1 MNRSLL
7 SLISLLVVLGGALVN
22 VPAQSLWQE
31 GSSRS
36 MFADKRAR
44 QVGDIL
50 TIVVQENTSSSKQN
64 ATKTSRS
71 SGIDAA
77 INTFLYSPASSGL
90 LTHNGKLPALNVAGK
105 TSFDGGGQIQ
115 NSEKITTRIAVRV
128 VDVLPN
134 DNLVI
139 EGKRQTKIS
148 GETTDAVLR
157 GVVRGEDVAANNTVF
172 SYNIAEASIHY
183 VSKGVVSDSQRK
195 GWFSRVWDKVAPF

>member
-1 MNRSLL
+1 M
-7 SLISLLVVLGGALVN
+7 
-22 VPAQSLWQE
+22 
-31 GSSRS
+31 
-36 MFADKRAR
+36 
-44 QVGDIL
+44 
-50 TIVVQENTSSSKQN
+50 
-64 ATKTSRS
+64 
-71 SGIDAA
+71 
-77 INTFLYSPASSGL
+77 

-115 NSEKITTRIAVRV
+115 NTEKITTRIAVRV

-157 GVVRGEDVAANNTVF
+157 GVVRSEDVAANNTVF

-195 GWFSRVWDKVAPF
+195 GWFTRVWDKVAPF